1 MSRETMTFIVFMLL
15 LVAVACI
22 PMCGKRAHAFEMTT
36 KETKELKEKIHRK
49 FDRKN
54 SNLAYSLVKTVLHKV
69 NPSHINQLKRN
80 WEAIPES
87 NREKIIFMFEDAGLG
102 KFLFLCL
109 WESAADPNEKTGRAI
124 GLFQITPSTAEHHCG
139 ISPEMAQLELYDPVV
154 NAACA
159 VEILLEKGA
168 KKNRIWGLIK
178 YHGVL
183 STCAAKG
190 YVQCTY
196 DKYKAQD
203 DSTDKGKRTKET
215 YKRAWGYVANALL
228 HQEIGEQVIY
238 KPKRRRR

>member
-1 MSRETMTFIVFMLL
+1 MSKETVTFIVFMLL
-15 LVAVACI
+15 LGLIMCI
-22 PMCGKRAHAFEMTT
+22 PMCGKKANARGLSS
-36 KETKELKEKIHRK
+36 KEVKKLKEKILRK
-49 FDRKN
+49 YDRDKPF
-54 SNLAYSLVKTVLHKV
+54 AYSLVKEVRHKV
-69 NPSHINQLKRN
+69 NPSHVNQLVRN
-80 WEAIPES
+80 WEAIPEDV
-87 NREKIIFMFEDAGLG
+87 RDKIVFMFEDAGLG

-139 ISPEMAQLELYDPVV
+139 ISRDMAHLELYDPVV

-168 KKNRIWGLIK
+168 LKNRIWGLIK

-183 STCAAKG
+183 SSCDAKG

-196 DKYKAQD
+196 MNYLTQD
-203 DSTDKGKRTKET
+203 DSTDKGKRKKET

-238 KPKRRRR
+238 KPKRRK